1 MNRVYDRIGATYS
14 STRHPDPRIAEAIVE
29 ALGDARSLVN
39 VGAGGGSYEPTDRD
53 VLAVEPSAT
62 MIAQRPSTAAPAVQA
77 PAEALPLPDGSFDAA
92 LAVNTIQHWT
102 DVAAGLR
109 EMRRVARKRVVI
121 FLCDPSRG
129 SRFWLADYFSHII
142 PTEKM
147 AAITAT
153 IKRELVPVA
162 EVPVPLP
169 CDCFDGL
176 FSAYWARPHAYL
188 DSHVRRNISNFS
200 LADGRY
206 VADGLARL
214 AADLES
220 GAWERRYGHLRSL
233 PELDLG
239 HRLFVAERLGE

>member
-1 MNRVYDRIGATYS
+1 
-14 STRHPDPRIAEAIVE
+14 
-29 ALGDARSLVN
+29 
-39 VGAGGGSYEPTDRD
+39 
-53 VLAVEPSAT
+53 
-62 MIAQRPSTAAPAVQA
+62 
-77 PAEALPLPDGSFDAA
+77 
-92 LAVNTIQHWT
+92 
-102 DVAAGLR
+102 
-109 EMRRVARKRVVI
+109 
-121 FLCDPSRG
+121 
-129 SRFWLADYFSHII
+129 
-142 PTEKM
+142 M

-169 CDCFDGL
+169 RDCLDGL

-188 DSHVRRNISNFS
+188 DSDVRAQHLELS
-200 LADGRY
+200 LADARY

-220 GAWERRYGHLRSL
+220 GEWERRYGRLLSL